1 MGMEKIKLIIVSG
14 PTASGKTGLGV
25 ELAKAL
31 KTEVVSADSMQIY
44 KGIPIATA
52 QPDEKEMDGVPH
64 HMMGFL
70 EVGGSSSLA
79 DYLELAHQKIKEI
92 WDKGK
97 IPILVGGTGLYIDS
111 LSDDVELSDCGN
123 TEIRAR
129 LERELKENGA
139 EALYDRLKSVDPAA
153 AEKIEVNNT
162 RRVIRAL
169 EVYEATGIP
178 FSRHNDLSKAKP
190 SRYETV
196 RFFINWDREKLYE
209 RINKRVEIMLQ
220 NGLLKEAEDFRF
232 KTSDIGSG
240 QAIGH
245 KEMYPYL
252 DGDISLKEA
261 TENLQRATRRYAKR
275 QITWFSKREDNVLLY
290 PEKEDIKEKAIN
302 VLKERGFI

>member
-14 PTASGKTGLGV
+14 PTASGKTGLGI

-64 HMMGFL
+64 HLMGFL
-70 EVGGSSSLA
+70 GVQESFSVA

-92 WDKGK
+92 WDKGM

-111 LSDDVELSDCGN
+111 LSDDVELSNCGS
-123 TEIRAR
+123 TELRAK
-129 LERELKENGA
+129 LEAELKEKGA

-153 AEKIEVNNT
+153 AEKIEINNT
-162 RRVIRAL
+162 RRIIRAL
-169 EVYEATGIP
+169 EVYEATGIS
-178 FSRHNDLSKAKP
+178 FSRHNELSKAKP
-190 SRYETV
+190 TRYETV

-209 RINKRVEIMLQ
+209 RINERVEIMLK
-220 NGLLKEAEDFRF
+220 NGLLKEAEEFRF
-232 KTSDIGSG
+232 KASETGSA

-252 DGDISLKEA
+252 DGDISMEEA
-261 TENLQRATRRYAKR
+261 KENLQRATRRYAKR
-275 QITWFSKREDNVLLY
+275 QITWFSKREDNLLLF
-290 PEKEDIKEKAIN
+290 PEKEDIKEKAIE